1 MDASTRTLAKKFVI
15 HWVKTM
21 LMLAVVFAV
30 TLGTEEA
37 GRAPW
42 MRAVLL
48 AAVIAIS
55 VYFLWG
61 SIRIIAGVRSDELA
75 DRIWTRG
82 GLYAHSAS
90 IILASV
96 YGVLETTADLPRLR
110 MSWVALGMIAIG
122 LLSTALVQRR
132 YQ

>member
-1 MDASTRTLAKKFVI
+1 MDDSTRTLAKTFVI
-15 HWVKTM
+15 HWMKTM

-30 TLGTEEA
+30 MFATEDA
-37 GRAPW
+37 ARAPW

-48 AAVIAIS
+48 AAVIGIS
-55 VYFLWG
+55 AYFLWG
-61 SIRIIAGVRSDELA
+61 SFRIIAGVRSDELA

-96 YGVLETTADLPRLR
+96 YGVLETTADLPRLS
-110 MSWVALGMIAIG
+110 MTWVAMGMIAIG